1 MNHVGSMCFHWG
13 KCLTSSL
20 KRLSHG
26 WWIAIFGLKPRPEK
40 SPAIG
45 TTCGM
50 WSLNYRMFLMVPITL
65 SGFGRMLQTTSKI
78 KTSLWYASEVFWMTK
93 PTPSISAFLWCCAE
107 RILDPS
113 FSFFLIPWEKMDGN
127 HSVHVLLWVLQIWL
141 RKWAVVMKPCM
152 PTWSPPLCRT
162 QYPERVKWS
171 ALRRLCLQFG
181 WNPDSNIRPC
191 LDPNTAAFYLPCR
204 VVIISQWNFNIP
216 HQT

>member
-113 FSFFLIPWEKMDGN
+113 FSFFLIPWEKKWMGTILYMYYCGSCKSDSGN
-127 HSVHVLLWVLQIWL
+127 ELWLWNHVCLLGARHSAAPSILRGWSGVLCGGCASSLVGTPIQTLGHVWIQILQLSIYHVEL
-141 RKWAVVMKPCM
+141 
-152 PTWSPPLCRT
+152 
-162 QYPERVKWS
+162 
-171 ALRRLCLQFG
+171 
-181 WNPDSNIRPC
+181 
-191 LDPNTAAFYLPCR
+191 
-204 VVIISQWNFNIP
+204 
-216 HQT
+216 

>member
-26 WWIAIFGLKPRPEK
+26 WRIAIFGLKPRPEK

-50 WSLNYRMFLMVPITL
+50 WSLNYRIFLMVPITL

-113 FSFFLIPWEKMDGN
+113 FSFFLIPWEKNGWEPFCTCIIVGPANLTQEMSCGYETMYAYLEPATLP
-127 HSVHVLLWVLQIWL
+127 HPVSWEGEVECFA
-141 RKWAVVMKPCM
+141 AVV
-152 PTWSPPLCRT
+152 PPVWLEPRF
-162 QYPERVKWS
+162 K
-171 ALRRLCLQFG
+171 
-181 WNPDSNIRPC
+181 
-191 LDPNTAAFYLPCR
+191 
-204 VVIISQWNFNIP
+204 
-216 HQT
+216 H